1 MTIPDY
7 SSEQYE
13 FLDELREEYRRIANG
28 VCMAAIKFPSD
39 KTESGCG
46 GPIGS
51 RHSISKNHLKILS
64 DCDGKIR
71 ANKENGTFGN
81 WIENHLALQL
91 VPITQFSAGKWSCQK
106 HDERFAEIDR
116 LSIDLSKQENL
127 FKIVYRVV
135 LRHSH
140 LSLARWNAIFEA
152 TKSEEGWQHFKNVA
166 FDEPVSDV
174 AAEELL
180 KQWRNAAH
188 ALMGKTLEWEKWFRD
203 AQWDSLDCR
212 AFLLK
217 SEPRVAGWGCK
228 IVKFDLSQ
236 LDASDPRHGWQDHR
250 EFGYMVVIPQV
261 NGHAIVTA
269 CENQERF
276 CDPEIKRIHEYIPQA
291 KDPNEPYVAIPKQRQ
306 RIMQRFWGLNEIG
319 LKEELYQ
326 SWPEDKRVFV
336 QKWMKKSGRSPMVDF
351 EDRDLNFLPELF

>member
-1 MTIPDY
+1 MIRPDY
-7 SSEQYE
+7 SSEQYK
-13 FLDELREEYRRIANG
+13 FLDELREEYRRIVNG
-28 VCMAAIKFPSD
+28 VCMAAIRFPTD

-46 GPIGS
+46 GSIGS
-51 RHSISKNHLKILS
+51 RHSISKNHLKIIS
-64 DCDGKIR
+64 DCNGNIR
-71 ANKENGTFGN
+71 ANKEIGTFGN
-81 WIENHLALQL
+81 WIEHYRAMQQ
-91 VPITQFSAGKWSCQK
+91 VPISQFSAGKWSCQK
-106 HDERFAEIDR
+106 HDERFSEIDR
-116 LSIDLSKQENL
+116 LSIDLSRQENL

-140 LSLARWNAIFEA
+140 LSLARWNANYEA
-152 TKSEEGWQHFKNVA
+152 ITSEEGWKHFKNVA
-166 FDEPVSDV
+166 FDQPVSDV
-174 AAEELL
+174 VAEESL
-180 KQWRNAAH
+180 KEWRSAAH
-188 ALMGKTLEWEKWFRD
+188 ALMDKTLELEMRFKE
-203 AQWDSLDCR
+203 AQWNSLDCR

-217 SEPRVAGWGCK
+217 SEPRVAGWGCWT
-228 IVKFDLSQ
+228 VKFDLGR
-236 LDASDPRHGWQDHR
+236 LDVNDLRHGWQDYR

-276 CDPEIKRIHEYIPQA
+276 RIPEIKRIHEYIPQV

-336 QKWMKKSGRSPMVDF
+336 QKWMKKSGRSPMVDLK
-351 EDRDLNFLPELF
+351 DRDLNFLPEPF

>member
-1 MTIPDY
+1 MTRPDY
-7 SSEQYE
+7 SSEQYK
-13 FLDELREEYRRIANG
+13 FLDELREEYHRISKG

-71 ANKENGTFGN
+71 ANKEIGEFGS
-81 WIENHLALQL
+81 WIENYHALQR
-91 VPITQFSAGKWSCQK
+91 VPINQFSAGKWSCQR

-116 LSIDLSKQENL
+116 LCIDLSKQENL

-140 LSLARWNAIFEA
+140 LSLARWNAIYEA

-166 FDEPVSDV
+166 FDQPVSDV
-174 AAEELL
+174 VAEESL
-180 KQWRNAAH
+180 KEWRNVAH
-188 ALMGKTLEWEKWFRD
+188 ALMGKTLELERRFKE
-203 AQWDSLDCR
+203 AQWNSLDCR
-212 AFLLK
+212 ALLLK
-217 SEPRVAGWGCK
+217 SEPRVAGWGCW
-228 IVKFDLSQ
+228 IVELDLSRF
-236 LDASDPRHGWQDHR
+236 DANDPRHGWQDHR

-269 CENQERF
+269 CENQRRF
-276 CDPEIKRIHEYIPQA
+276 RIPEIERIHEYIPQN
-291 KDPNEPYVAIPKQRQ
+291 KDPNEPYIAIPKQRQ
-306 RIMQRFWGLNEIG
+306 RIVQRIWGLNELG

-336 QKWMKKSGRSPMVDF
+336 QKWMKKSERNPILDF
-351 EDRDLNFLPELF
+351 ENGDLDYLPELF